1 MKNVRLLITEKGLE
15 VLNAFM
21 EENYLGNYI
30 VENESDLYYKNILNF
45 PNILLKIKDDIVLV
59 AKDNIT
65 QDDEYVWLQSLSDM
79 KRKNATYYSLIF
91 DTETREIKELKN
103 ESDKVILPF
112 NELDA
117 FDKLNKIESI
127 IFEKTQEDCMEM

>member
-30 VENESDLYYKNILNF
+30 AENESDLYYKNILNF
-45 PNILLKIKDDIVLV
+45 PNIFFKIKDDIVLF

-79 KRKNATYYSLIF
+79 RRKNATYYSLVF
-91 DTETREIKELKN
+91 DTETKEIKELKN
-103 ESDKVILPF
+103 ESGKVILPF

-127 IFEKTQEDCMEM
+127 IFEKIQEDCMEM

>member
-1 MKNVRLLITEKGLE
+1 MRNVRLLITEKGLE

-30 VENESDLYYKNILNF
+30 AENESDLYYKNILNF

-65 QDDEYVWLQSLSDM
+65 QYDEYVWLQSLSDM

-103 ESDKVILPF
+103 ESGKVILPF

>member
-30 VENESDLYYKNILNF
+30 AENESDLYYKNILNF
-45 PNILLKIKDDIVLV
+45 PNMLLKIKDDIVLV

-65 QDDEYVWLQSLSDM
+65 QDDEHVWLQSLSDM
-79 KRKNATYYSLIF
+79 KRKNATYYSLVF

-103 ESDKVILPF
+103 ESGKLILPF

-127 IFEKTQEDCMEM
+127 IFEKIQEDCMEM

>member
-1 MKNVRLLITEKGLE
+1 MKNVRLFITEKGLE

-103 ESDKVILPF
+103 ESGKVILPF
-112 NELDA
+112 NDLDA